1 MPFCSAG
8 VCSQNNLFPTS
19 LLFAGTISASLDGF
33 SSGFLVSSC
42 IKADRLPKL
51 RIFLPQGLLFVGA
64 CQKCTNMIYRKLM
77 IIGSNV
83 TAGWQLVPQG
93 NSVCVGAFGKM
104 SGSHCRRFRPSPHP
118 LPLLLILP
126 LFAVFLP
133 FASVWKKKGN
143 GCYAGYKYCNRRYRH
158 TNYINFTFT
167 VNHLN

>member
-1 MPFCSAG
+1 MY
-8 VCSQNNLFPTS
+8 
-19 LLFAGTISASLDGF
+19 
-33 SSGFLVSSC
+33 
-42 IKADRLPKL
+42 
-51 RIFLPQGLLFVGA
+51 
-64 CQKCTNMIYRKLM
+64 NMIYRKLM

-133 FASVWKKKGN
+133 FASVWKRKGN
-143 GCYAGYKYCNRRYRH
+143 GCYAGYVKQIMTAKITTLRTLYVRVASNSVMFLQILYDIVLYARHFLPVKFFSEYYFYKLFRATEKCNVDRWITRVISTSTG
-158 TNYINFTFT
+158 TNEVRLAHHIS
-167 VNHLN
+167 